1 MKRHSGAGKHTPH
14 SVGSLLY
21 CLQSAQPITK
31 FKYAAITLFLLL
43 RFDLADRLVSHS
55 FHSKLL
61 IEMDVDR
68 GVLIVL
74 TDDEANFQT

>member
-1 MKRHSGAGKHTPH
+1 MKRHSGAGKHTPY

-43 RFDLADRLVSHS
+43 CFDLADRLVSLS
-55 FHSKLL
+55 FHSELL
-61 IEMDVDR
+61 IEMDVDC